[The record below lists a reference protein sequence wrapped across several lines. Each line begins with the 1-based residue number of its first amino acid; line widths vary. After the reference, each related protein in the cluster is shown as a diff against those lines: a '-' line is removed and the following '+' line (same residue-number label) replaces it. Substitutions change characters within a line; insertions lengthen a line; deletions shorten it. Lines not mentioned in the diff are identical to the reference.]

1 MSAMSAPEAVGIC
14 FAGQCDRGKVR
25 EENQDSIA
33 SCATPLGELLVVADG
48 IGGFEGGGVASRLA
62 VEALCAGLADM
73 PTFFPPAIAIQEA
86 ASRAN
91 AEIAAAAAEPDSPNS
106 RMGTTVVLA
115 LLQPDHDQP
124 SAVQAWI
131 GHIGDSRAY
140 AVHVGRLSRIT
151 RDHTAVQLLL
161 EHNLIAP
168 EEAHDHPDASVLTR
182 TLGREPNVEIEL
194 NSITLQPGDSL
205 LLCSDGLWGY
215 VPEPQIE
222 RLLADPALSAE
233 GASRALLDLAL
244 DAGGH
249 DNISL
254 QIARLPAASDAAA
267 APARANL
274 RESARAP
281 LFEPTW
287 EPVLPSLSAPVPE
300 PAVDSGSAPDSES
313 AFDPQVESLLAQ
325 FLGANYVPLAAGAV
339 DSVTEPAPASVPD
352 PESIFP
358 ESPRIEPGLSEQ
370 ARPEPVR
377 PELPLALE
385 ADPQSATL
393 ASAEAR
399 FESAYAFRL
408 AIPLADEDESAP
420 AQNADRPLKFAGL
433 RARISAVLKYLADGL
448 VSFAFPGERK
458 SELAPALEP
467 ESSSKSKRAE
477 SRLSMSIELFASLM
491 QEFRLPLERPS
502 ERDYGLVG
510 DCAPRLGIVE
520 GQVSQVSLFLKLLG
534 ILLVGFGTSCALV
547 YFAVVQNW
555 FGLDN
560 VLR

>member
-1 MSAMSAPEAVGIC
+1 MSAASAPEAVGIC

-33 SCATPLGELLVVADG
+33 SCTTPLGELLVVADG

-62 VEALCAGLADM
+62 VEALCAGLTDM

-91 AEIAAAAAEPDSPNS
+91 AEIAAAAAEPDTPNS

-115 LLQPDHDQP
+115 LLQQDPDQP
-124 SAVQAWI
+124 SAMQAWI

-140 AVHVGRLSRIT
+140 VVHDGRLSRIT

-215 VPEPQIE
+215 VPEPEIE
-222 RLLADPALSAE
+222 RVLADPALSAE
-233 GASRALLDLAL
+233 SASRALLDLAL

-249 DNISL
+249 DNVGL
-254 QIARLPAASDAAA
+254 QIARLAPASDATAS
-267 APARANL
+267 PVRTNP

-281 LFEPTW
+281 LFEPAW
-287 EPVLPSLSAPVPE
+287 EPALPSLSAPIQE
-300 PAVDSGSAPDSES
+300 PTVDSGSAPDSEL
-313 AFDPQVESLLAQ
+313 AIDPQSESLLAQ
-325 FLGANYVPLAAGAV
+325 LLGTNYVPLAAGAV
-339 DSVTEPAPASVPD
+339 DPVAEPAPASAPG

-358 ESPRIEPGLSEQ
+358 ESPRSEP
-370 ARPEPVR
+370 ARA
-377 PELPLALE
+377 ELPVALE
-385 ADPQSATL
+385 LKPESALL
-393 ASAEAR
+393 ASAETR

-408 AIPLADEDESAP
+408 EIPLADEDESVS
-420 AQNADRPLKFAGL
+420 AQKADRPLKFAGL
-433 RARISAVLKYLADGL
+433 RTRISAVLKLLADTL
-448 VSFAFPGERK
+448 VAFAFPGERK
-458 SELAPALEP
+458 SEFAPALEP
-467 ESSSKSKRAE
+467 ESASNSKRVE

-491 QEFRLPLERPS
+491 REFRLPLERPS
-502 ERDYGLVG
+502 EREPGLVG
-510 DCAPRLGIVE
+510 DCAPKFGIVE
-520 GQVSQVSLFLKLLG
+520 GQVSQISLFLKLLG
-534 ILLVGFGTSCALV
+534 ILLVGFGASCSLV

-560 VLR
+560 LLR